1 MHGITRLRWIFQYVV
16 TVLFTFK
23 ILVSTVP
30 YAGYI
35 CTAYVWANVSDSFV
49 PMIIT

>member
-1 MHGITRLRWIFQYVV
+1 MLTL
-16 TVLFTFK
+16 

-35 CTAYVWANVSDSFV
+35 YTAYVWANVSDSFV